1 MELWIRSQ
9 NKEVLAKVKE
19 LYVVNGVKCDNLED
33 GYDIE
38 NADFR
43 FGRYKTK
50 ERTLEVLDEI
60 QTKIAKLSYQEHF
73 IGKDFIGIESKV
85 YEMPKE

>member
-9 NKEVLAKVKE
+9 NREVFVKVKE
-19 LYVVNGVKCDNLED
+19 LYVVGGVECDGLED

-50 ERTLEVLDEI
+50 ERALEVLSDI
-60 QTKIAKLSYQEHF
+60 QHKLISLSDSMNRQLY
-73 IGKDFIGIESKV
+73 V